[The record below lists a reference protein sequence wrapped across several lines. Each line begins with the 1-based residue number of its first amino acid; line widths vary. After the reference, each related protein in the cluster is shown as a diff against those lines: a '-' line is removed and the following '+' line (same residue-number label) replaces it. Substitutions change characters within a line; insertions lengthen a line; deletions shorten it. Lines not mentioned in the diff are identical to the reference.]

1 MSILIAMIMVDVP
14 VSINSVPSN
23 IILLEIYWT
32 TVIHATQENWNSPID
47 LFRKNPQKRWRQI
60 NNVDKPRKK
69 KHLQLQVLGLLV
81 FPRCMVQGLEL
92 EVLHVLLEQSDQHSG
107 SGRGH
112 GHTHNLQPHGYRS
125 QQSTDKQPHPQAINR
140 RPAEDSNE
148 TEVIK

>member
-32 TVIHATQENWNSPID
+32 TVIHATQEGWNSPID
-47 LFRKNPQKRWRQI
+47 VFRKNLPRDG
-60 NNVDKPRKK
+60 DKLITLTSREK